1 MYSETDCLVRMG
13 RDDSRLLLCRN
24 LFLARFSSI
33 SHSCASFI
41 SHACLFYLLLVSLRS
56 LTHHASSISHSSL
69 SFISHVCLFYLSLVC
84 LFHFSLVSL
93 RSLTCVSLSFLTRVS
108 SISHSCLSFIS
119 HVCLFDLSHIMPL
132 LSLTRL
138 SLSFLTFFS
147 TSLLG
152 AEDLQRGLR
161 SQPLQCHRSLG
172 DSPYVIDWEGVCAFR
187 PVHIGV
193 LKPVG
198 C

>member
-93 RSLTCVSLSFLTRVS
+93 RSLTCVSLSFLTHLSLVSLFHISRVSLRSLTHHAS
-108 SISHSCLSFIS
+108 SISHSSLSFIS
-119 HVCLFDLSHIMPL
+119 HFFFYFSARCGGFATGTPEPAPSVSSKSRRQSIRDRLGRCVCIPSCAYRSPQACRV
-132 LSLTRL
+132 LT
-138 SLSFLTFFS
+138 
-147 TSLLG
+147 
-152 AEDLQRGLR
+152 
-161 SQPLQCHRSLG
+161 
-172 DSPYVIDWEGVCAFR
+172 V
-187 PVHIGV
+187 
-193 LKPVG
+193 
-198 C
+198 